1 MSHTTDEA
9 AEITVPLADI
19 LAGAQ
24 ARIPAL
30 IADLLAWTG
39 LESPSSDA
47 EATTRMAGVVAAHMA
62 ARGAR
67 VELVAGRAHGALVRA
82 VWGADAPGPP
92 VLLLGHHDTVH
103 PHGSLAR
110 NPPRVAGDRVYG
122 PGGYDMKA
130 GLLLA
135 GAALE
140 ALQATGAAL
149 RRPVL
154 LISTADEEVNSVD
167 SRPLIEALAPNV
179 AAALVLEP
187 AAGDGALKTARKGI
201 GGFTVT
207 ARGRAAHAGVDH
219 AAGVSAITELAHQAL
234 ALAALTDYERGVTV
248 NVGRI
253 QGGTT
258 WNTVPAEA
266 VAHVDVRAPTAADG
280 ARISAAIRALRPRQ
294 PGARLEVT
302 GGMDRPPM
310 ERGPAGARLFALAQA
325 LGRQIGL
332 DLRETAT
339 GGASD
344 GNLTAAGGAPT
355 LDGLGACGAGAHTDE
370 EYVRIPD
377 LAPRAAVLA
386 GLIAQI

>member
-1 MSHTTDEA
+1 MLHTTDEA
-9 AEITVPLADI
+9 REMTVPLSEI
-19 LAGAQ
+19 LTATRA
-24 ARIPAL
+24 AVPAL
-30 IADLLAWTG
+30 IADLLAWTA

-47 EATTRMAGVVAAHMA
+47 AATTRMAETVAAHLA
-62 ARGAR
+62 ARGAQ
-67 VELVAGRAHGALVRA
+67 VEVVAGRAHGALVRA
-82 VWGADAPGPP
+82 AWGEAAPGAPL
-92 VLLLGHHDTVH
+92 LLLGHHDTVH

-110 NPPRVAGDRVYG
+110 NPPRVEGDRVYG

-135 GAALE
+135 GAALA
-140 ALQATGAAL
+140 ALQATGWTP

-167 SRPLIEALAPNV
+167 SRGVIEALAPGV

-187 AAGDGALKTARKGI
+187 ASGDGALKTARKGI

-234 ALAALTDYERGVTV
+234 ALAALTDYDRGVTV
-248 NVGRI
+248 NVGCI

-266 VAHVDVRAPTAADG
+266 VAHVDVRVPTTGDG
-280 ARISAAIRALRPRQ
+280 ERISAAIRALRPRQ
-294 PGARLEVT
+294 PGATLEVT

-310 ERGPAGARLFALAQA
+310 ERGPGGARLFALAQA

-332 DLRETAT
+332 DLRETST

-344 GNLTAAGGAPT
+344 GNLTAACGAPT
-355 LDGLGACGAGAHTDE
+355 LDGLGACGHGAHTDE